1 VKALPILSNVN
12 CSKAAIQAS
21 NASKPA
27 LHCTSTCAEYIASR
41 RKDYLSQTSNISNL
55 IFSVLIQLKFGIRHQ
70 NLNFK
75 KHLMH
80 LQNEPVRKVDTV

>member
-1 VKALPILSNVN
+1 M
-12 CSKAAIQAS
+12 QAS
-21 NASKPA
+21 APR
-27 LHCTSTCAEYIASR
+27 STVPQHAQNILQAEE
-41 RKDYLSQTSNISNL
+41 KDYLSQTSNVSNL

-70 NLNFK
+70 HLNFK